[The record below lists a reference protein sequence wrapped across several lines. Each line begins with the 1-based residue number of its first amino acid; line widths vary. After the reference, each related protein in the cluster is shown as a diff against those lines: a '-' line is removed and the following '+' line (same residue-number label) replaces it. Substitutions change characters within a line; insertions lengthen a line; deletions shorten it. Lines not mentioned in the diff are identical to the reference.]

1 MKRGYEQVHITSVPR
16 WMSMLLIMYSDVQRS
31 VVILTHHPYPALFMS
46 VLSKLGP
53 LHQLH
58 GDAILEVACHNILS
72 W

>member
-1 MKRGYEQVHITSVPR
+1 MKRGYEQVRVSLSQR
-16 WMSMLLIMYSDVQRS
+16 WMPMLLIMCSNVQRS
-31 VVILTHHPYPALFMS
+31 VVILTHHSYPALFMS